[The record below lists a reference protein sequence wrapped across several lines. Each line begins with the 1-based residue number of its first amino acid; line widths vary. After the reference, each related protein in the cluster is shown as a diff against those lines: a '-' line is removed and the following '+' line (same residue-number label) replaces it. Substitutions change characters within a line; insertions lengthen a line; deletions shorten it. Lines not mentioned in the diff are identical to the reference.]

1 MPLWSRL
8 QMLTND
14 SMEQVIGTVCLPERD
29 GVWIL
34 FGLFVAAAASVVVSG
49 VVIGLLQAG
58 FYGVERWLQ

>member
-1 MPLWSRL
+1 
-8 QMLTND
+8 MLTNN
-14 SMEQVIGTVCLPERD
+14 SMKRVIGAACLLERD

-34 FGLFVAAAASVVVSG
+34 IGLFVAAAASVVVSG